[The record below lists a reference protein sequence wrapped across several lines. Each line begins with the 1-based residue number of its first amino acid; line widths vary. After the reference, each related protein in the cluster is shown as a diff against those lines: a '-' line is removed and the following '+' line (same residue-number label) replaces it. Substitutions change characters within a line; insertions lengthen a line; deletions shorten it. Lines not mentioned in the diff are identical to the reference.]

1 MADKD
6 SMINED
12 KRLME
17 LIGKVFKE
25 EFAQQEKNISNL
37 VSGNFSITKQ
47 QTEEVKKEQLDLRKS
62 IEFTENQL
70 EEKVNNAKNKLVD
83 IEQRIEEIY
92 DYQIDLDHVKQKLI
106 DLDDRSRKNN
116 LRVDHILETLEDT
129 WENCEEKL
137 QQVF

>member
-12 KRLME
+12 KRLIE

-37 VSGNFSITKQ
+37 VSWNFSITKQ

-70 EEKVNNAKNKLVD
+70 EEKVSNAKNKLVD

-92 DYQIDLDHVKQKLI
+92 YYQIDLDHVKQKLI
-106 DLDDRSRKNN
+106 DLDDRSRRNN
-116 LRVDHILETLEDT
+116 LRVDRILETLEDT
-129 WENCEEKL
+129 WEDCEEKL

>member
-12 KRLME
+12 KRLIE

-70 EEKVNNAKNKLVD
+70 EEKVNNGKNKLVD

-106 DLDDRSRKNN
+106 DLDDRSRRNN
-116 LRVDHILETLEDT
+116 LRVDRILETLEDT
-129 WENCEEKL
+129 WEDCEEKL

>member
-1 MADKD
+1 M
-6 SMINED
+6 
-12 KRLME
+12 
-17 LIGKVFKE
+17 
-25 EFAQQEKNISNL
+25 
-37 VSGNFSITKQ
+37 
-47 QTEEVKKEQLDLRKS
+47 RKS

-106 DLDDRSRKNN
+106 DLDDRSRRNN
-116 LRVDHILETLEDT
+116 LRVDRILETLEDT
-129 WENCEEKL
+129 WEDCEEKL